1 VHLDVTT
8 TTLDQLSH
16 SDRHAADVAV
26 EAAARALGTP
36 PRNDHLGIEW
46 EHASPHGLVT
56 LVRHGDRTI
65 AVGQL
70 AATAQSST
78 VEIAVHPLV
87 ADDPTGDAAQHLAL
101 RALATERRERHLP
114 SISWWVTEPT
124 ARHQATAAAAG
135 LIPERRL
142 HLMRVVLPLE
152 RTASV
157 ETRSFRPGTD
167 DDAWL
172 TVNNRAFAGHP
183 EQGNWQRD
191 DLRGRLDEPWFNA
204 DGFRLHER
212 DGRLAAF
219 CWTKDHPATE
229 HDPAMG
235 EIYVIAVDPDFHGLG
250 LGRELALAGLD
261 SIAGRGH
268 HVGMLYVTE
277 SNTAAMRLYE
287 SMGFRTHLVRQA
299 FVEVQ

>member
-1 VHLDVTT
+1 MHLDVTT
-8 TTLDQLSH
+8 MTLDRLSDV
-16 SDRHAADVAV
+16 DRCAV
-26 EAAARALGTP
+26 DEIIAAASLALGSP
-36 PRNDHLGIEW
+36 ARNDHLGIEW
-46 EHASPHGLVT
+46 EQASSSGLVA
-56 LVRHGDRTI
+56 LVRRSEAI
-65 AVGQL
+65 VAVGQL
-70 AATAQSST
+70 AASAQSST
-78 VEIAVHPLV
+78 VEIAVDPGLAGVADVDGAATLALSALV
-87 ADDPTGDAAQHLAL
+87 A
-101 RALATERRERHLP
+101 ERRRHGLP
-114 SISWWVTEPT
+114 PVSWWVTTPDSDHL
-124 ARHQATAAAAG
+124 AAAAAAG
-135 LIPERRL
+135 LAPERRL
-142 HLMRVVLPLE
+142 HLMRVALPLE
-152 RTASV
+152 RRATV
-157 ETRSFRPGTD
+157 TTRSFRPGID
-167 DDAWL
+167 DEAWL
-172 TVNNRAFAGHP
+172 VVNNRAFAEHP
-183 EQGNWQRD
+183 EQGGWTPD
-191 DLRGRLDEPWFNA
+191 DLADRIGEPWFGA

-250 LGRELALAGLD
+250 LGRELTLAGLD